1 MAQNVELLLLNTI
14 DNLGIIGD
22 VVKVKAGYARNYL
35 LPRQLATV
43 PTQELIDSLSEQR
56 TEARAELEKRQAE
69 QQAMMEKLDGYEIV
83 MERSSNDSGV
93 LFGGVTQHE
102 IAEALREAEFAVED
116 RYVRLGEQIKRV
128 DTYVVP
134 VVINKD
140 LKGEITLVV
149 NSDRELEETED
160 LELDD
165 EGEVVNH
172 LPSTSPLP
180 NAPADPEAPA
190 DAADAVDAAVS

>member
-1 MAQNVELLLLNTI
+1 MAQNVELLLLNSI

-43 PTQELIDSLSEQR
+43 PTQELIDSLAGQR
-56 TEARAELEKRQAE
+56 EEARAELEKRKAE
-69 QQAMMEKLDGYEIV
+69 QQAMMEKLDGFEIV

-102 IAEALREAEFAVED
+102 IAELLREAEFDVED

-165 EGEVVNH
+165 EGEVINH
-172 LPSTSPLP
+172 LPSTSPDP

-190 DAADAVDAAVS
+190 EAAEAVDAATS

>member
-1 MAQNVELLLLNTI
+1 MAQNVELLLLNSI

-43 PTQELIDSLSEQR
+43 PTQELIDSLAGQR
-56 TEARAELEKRQAE
+56 EEARAELEKRKAE
-69 QQAMMEKLDGYEIV
+69 QQAMMEKLDGFEIV

-102 IAEALREAEFAVED
+102 IAELLREAEFDVED

-165 EGEVVNH
+165 EGEVINH
-172 LPSTSPLP
+172 LPSTSPDP
-180 NAPADPEAPA
+180 NAPADPGAPA
-190 DAADAVDAAVS
+190 EAAEAVDAATS